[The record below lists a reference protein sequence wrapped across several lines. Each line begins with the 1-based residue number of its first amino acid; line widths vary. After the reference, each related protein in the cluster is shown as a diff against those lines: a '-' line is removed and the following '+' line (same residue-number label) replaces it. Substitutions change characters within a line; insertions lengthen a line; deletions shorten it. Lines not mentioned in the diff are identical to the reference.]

1 MGKKILIISIII
13 GALILIGLTSSFSYW
28 IGQKSMEV
36 KSEIAVPNPLE
47 SKVIQNWSANAIG
60 EMTEIINHNLTLS
73 QDGEI
78 FTITLL
84 EKAGICSMYIEEGER
99 KIEDIQFE
107 DIKIGDRV
115 NITLGV
121 NSEGNMVGNFVTVL
135 K

>member
-1 MGKKILIISIII
+1 MKKNQIILIIV
-13 GALILIGLTSSFSYW
+13 GVLILIGLASSFSYW
-28 IGQKSMEV
+28 LGQKSVEV
-36 KSEIAVPNPLE
+36 KSEIAAPNPLE
-47 SKVIQNWSANAIG
+47 SKVIQNWSANAVG
-60 EMTEIINHNLTLS
+60 EVTGIINHNLTLS

-121 NSEGNMVGNFVTVL
+121 DSEGNMVGNFVTVL